1 MSNVEQGSGT
11 SAPPRVPRQRGQ
23 DAVTEQTA
31 WVGWVVFGAVMMAL
45 LGSFHVIA
53 GLVAIFDESYFVA
66 PHADLVVSVDYD
78 TWGWTHLVG
87 GLVVLAA
94 GLGLLTGAMWA
105 RVLGVGVA
113 MLSALVNIAFSFA
126 GFGSLSGTVSIVAE
140 LALGALFAIS
150 YRRLAS
156 LARATA

>member
-1 MSNVEQGSGT
+1 M
-11 SAPPRVPRQRGQ
+11 
-23 DAVTEQTA
+23 
-31 WVGWVVFGAVMMAL
+31 
-45 LGSFHVIA
+45 
-53 GLVAIFDESYFVA
+53 AIFDESYFVA

-113 MLSALVNIAFSFA
+113 MLSALVNIAF
-126 GFGSLSGTVSIVAE
+126 
-140 LALGALFAIS
+140 LGAYPLWSAIMIT
-150 YRRLAS
+150 LAV
-156 LARATA
+156 LVVYAITAHGAEIKNQP